1 MRWVIAKLCAVA
13 ALGLGVPMQSSLA
26 IENGTATRQPVAVSG
41 AAPLRQALIVA
52 PAPGGGAMASDA
64 DSYEALL
71 RLLGFSVTTVVS
83 ETRPELEGELRRFAA
98 AVKPGGE
105 VALILLG
112 TLPAKDDQLYL
123 IPTVP
128 VPDLVDRSDLLAT
141 EGLSVADLLRRI
153 GESAPK
159 DIVAVVD
166 TCRPANGT
174 NDCQK
179 AAAALPDGVSALV
192 ASRRRG
198 TDAGGPLARLTSL
211 RPDLLPLMRQPDVSF
226 FALFGAL
233 KAKLS
238 GTDMTLSATPS
249 LSRSFAFLPS
259 DFLAR
264 LPTACNRVEATSD
277 PAALRGRR
285 LDDLAAACSEAARTY
300 TFPPFFA
307 DKLATVREQLAF
319 QRTTAAGCNGE
330 IAANFLREY
339 PDSPL
344 RNVVARSQAEC
355 EKARYDADEQA
366 AAQRAVVLQEQAA
379 REQILREQAARNQV
393 AEEAQNRVEIS
404 PQYTNSAE
412 ICSAY
417 LQNYFAA
424 WSAPNDVALA
434 FIEKSYSPFVEY
446 YGKVKSRQEIIE
458 EKRQFATRWPDR
470 SYKLLS
476 GRYDFIATD
485 KCVIKGLVKWSAARQ
500 TGKSSQGT
508 AEFDI
513 ALTLGPKP
521 FIVSETGKVVSR
533 DH

>member
-1 MRWVIAKLCAVA
+1 MRRVIGNLCALA
-13 ALGLGVPMQSSLA
+13 ALCIGVSAQSSLA
-26 IENGTATRQPVAVSG
+26 IENGTTTRQPVAVSG

-83 ETRPELEGELRRFAA
+83 ETRPELEGDLRRFAA

-128 VPDLVDRSDLLAT
+128 APDLAGRPDLLAT
-141 EGLSVADLLRRI
+141 EGLSVPDLLRRI
-153 GESAPK
+153 GERAPK

-174 NDCQK
+174 SDCQK

-211 RPDLLPLMRQPDVSF
+211 RPDQVPLMRQPNLSF
-226 FALFGAL
+226 FALFAAL
-233 KAKLS
+233 KDKLS
-238 GTDMTLSATPS
+238 GTDMALSATPS
-249 LSRSFAFLPS
+249 LSRSFAFLPG

-285 LDDLAAACSEAARTY
+285 LDDLAAACTEAARTY
-300 TFPPFFA
+300 AFSPFFA

-319 QRTTAAGCNGE
+319 QRTAAAGCNAV
-330 IAANFLREY
+330 ITTDFLREY
-339 PDSPL
+339 PHSPL
-344 RNVVARSQAEC
+344 RDAVEHSQAEC
-355 EKARYDADEQA
+355 EKARHEADERA

-379 REQILREQAARNQV
+379 REQVLREEAAREQV
-393 AEEAQNRVEIS
+393 ARVDEQRRSVRTNGLVDRGDIQPSFNCSSSLREPVAQL
-404 PQYTNSAE
+404 
-412 ICSAY
+412 ICADADLAAADAQLGSAY
-417 LQNYFAA
+417 
-424 WSAPNDVALA
+424 SRALA
-434 FIEKSYSPFVEY
+434 SIFGP
-446 YGKVKSRQEIIE
+446 
-458 EKRQFATRWPDR
+458 ADR
-470 SYKLLS
+470 
-476 GRYDFIATD
+476 RN
-485 KCVIKGLVKWSAARQ
+485 
-500 TGKSSQGT
+500 
-508 AEFDI
+508 I
-513 ALTLGPKP
+513 ALAERAWVRQRTAVCGIPTSGTWDIDALAPMKSCLLKQTQQRT
-521 FIVSETGKVVSR
+521 SELER
-533 DH
+533 